1 VNTRKSRVVLH
12 NWVAK
17 SRMTELTNFKA
28 SLEQLQC
35 KCHRRPPKLGREAYF
50 VIGAI
55 LAHFGGL

>member
-1 VNTRKSRVVLH
+1 
-12 NWVAK
+12 
-17 SRMTELTNFKA
+17 MTELNNFKA